1 MLTPSNAP
9 VVTDGGLEFAVR
21 HKRFQVRVAT
31 DGALELWVDG
41 CVRKRRLLSERWP
54 QYVWTNIELEWE
66 EHHFVEVRYWGK
78 QQRLA
83 VTVNGQERYDG
94 LLSLAQ

>member
-1 MLTPSNAP
+1 MPKPTSAP
-9 VVTDGGLEFAVR
+9 VSTDGGLEFAVR
-21 HKRFQVRVAT
+21 HKRFQVRLAS

-41 CVRKRRLLSERWP
+41 CVRKRRPLSDRWP

-66 EHHFVEVRYWGK
+66 EHHFVEARYWGA

-94 LLSLAQ
+94 PLSPAR